1 MVDIICPLVEI
12 ELNDLPES
20 EGLGSLGA
28 PAPQAPDSPVTY
40 LFWRQKTVLSLDS
53 FTLETPTKIVIQ
65 DMTLKQW
72 EKRRLH
78 KKSSSSTAG
87 VRVK

>member
-1 MVDIICPLVEI
+1 MVGIICLLVDL
-12 ELNDLPES
+12 ELTDLSKS
-20 EGLGSLGA
+20 EGGGA
-28 PAPQAPDSPVTY
+28 SPQVPDSPVTY
-40 LFWRQKTVLSLDS
+40 LFGRQKTVLSLDS

-87 VRVK
+87 VCVK